1 MNLDFRSEMA
11 LAGAYTF
18 AARRH
23 DGHTCAECSFAQLF
37 AVQPG
42 ALCAAPGSECFGKHM
57 SVTQP
62 ACRRYAARPAGD
74 TALAEFLVEYANEP
88 AKPFARAS

>member
-1 MNLDFRSEMA
+1 MNLDFRSEAA
-11 LAGAYTF
+11 LSGARAF
-18 AARRH
+18 AARRQ
-23 DGHTCAECSFAQLF
+23 DGRTCAECSFAQLF

-42 ALCAAPGSECFGKHM
+42 ALCTAPGTKCFGKHM

-62 ACRRYAARPAGD
+62 ACRRYAARPADD
-74 TALAEFLVEYANEP
+74 TALAGFLATFAAEP